1 MTEDQDITGTDQ
13 GSASS
18 RAASPAPRPK
28 KSRPIEM
35 RTVHRAV
42 AFIAVLFTLYV
53 GVTGTLMQ
61 SIDLVTL
68 ISGAPETNRTMQSIN
83 EGKFGNRPYSVMS
96 VADWSEASLPT
107 GYGIDNA
114 FATTLSAFHRT
125 VPGIAPQFI
134 ELRVAHGKVIGQAG
148 YLDPSKPP
156 PKPGRPRAQDPDPI
170 ELKAFDA
177 ATGQPVAPVKLRNA
191 VPAHSLRQSLKQWHR
206 FWGPDTISP
215 RDTPGVYIESLVG
228 LMMSTLIV
236 TGLVIYF
243 RLLRQRRKVGRGQ
256 LFWMA
261 GNVWRSLHRITS
273 VAAAILLVCVA
284 ASGTWLGFESSY
296 HTFTGRPKPAVIGRL
311 TDDQAIRIARA
322 TATIIAR
329 ANPAFPVRVIRVRN
343 YAGMDQGVVITG
355 GSFTRQLIYDAK
367 TGRETNLSEP
377 NYPSSGFPLG
387 MDVHEWVKHFHSG
400 YLFGLP
406 ARFLDLFAGLSLI
419 FLSVSGITMYVE
431 MYGKR
436 RKSGRTAL
444 FWR

>member
-1 MTEDQDITGTDQ
+1 MSEPSQQ
-13 GSASS
+13 AGSAQ
-18 RAASPAPRPK
+18 AVPAVQRPK
-28 KSRPIEM
+28 RRRPIEM
-35 RTVHRAV
+35 RTVHRAI
-42 AFIAVLFTLYV
+42 ALIAVLFTLYV

-83 EGKFGNRPYSVMS
+83 EGKFGNRPYSVVT
-96 VADWSEASLPT
+96 VADWSEAPLPE
-107 GYGIDNA
+107 GYDTSKA
-114 FATTLSAFHRT
+114 FATTLSAFHRA

-134 ELRVAHGKVIGQAG
+134 ELRVAQGRVIGQAG

-156 PKPGRPRAQDPDPI
+156 PRPVFSRAQVPDPI
-170 ELKAFDA
+170 ELKAYDA
-177 ATGQPVAPVKLRNA
+177 ATGQPVAPVKLLNA
-191 VPAHSLRQSLKQWHR
+191 VPAHSLRQTLKQWHR

-215 RDTPGVYIESLVG
+215 RDTPGVYIEFLVG

-261 GNVWRSLHRITS
+261 GDIWRSLHRITS

-296 HTFTGRPKPAVIGRL
+296 HTFTARPKPAAIGRL
-311 TDDQAIRIARA
+311 ADDQAMRIARV
-322 TATIIAR
+322 TATILAQ

-355 GSFTRQLIYDAK
+355 SSFTRQLIFDAK
-367 TGRETNLSEP
+367 TGRETRLSEP

-436 RKSGRTAL
+436 RKSGRTTP